1 MNWMAW
7 TLPTALFFGA
17 IGLLLIT
24 MTLVELWRPTVMARG
39 WLPMATTRGDRIFIS
54 LLAAA
59 VLHVAWLA
67 LFTSPPYGA
76 SVAAVIAAIIVLRWG

>member
-1 MNWMAW
+1 MAW
-7 TLPTALFFGA
+7 TLPTALFFVA

-24 MTLVELWRPTVMARG
+24 MTLVELKRPTNLERG

-59 VLHVAWLA
+59 ALHVAWLA

-76 SVAAVIAAIIVLRWG
+76 SVAAVITAIIVLRWG